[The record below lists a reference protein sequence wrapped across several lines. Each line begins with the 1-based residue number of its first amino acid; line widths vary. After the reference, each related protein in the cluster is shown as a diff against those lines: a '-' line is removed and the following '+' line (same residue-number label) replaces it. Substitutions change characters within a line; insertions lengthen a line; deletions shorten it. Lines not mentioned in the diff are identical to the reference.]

1 MRFFNTAGPVN
12 CQDHYCLPPL
22 QRFDLDAVVDLIGQK
37 KYFLLHAPRQTGKTS
52 CLLALMTHLNQGRV
66 YRALYANIEAAQ
78 AVREDVPAGM
88 GAVVQTI
95 AERARMMLI
104 ELKLLHGAVE
114 QTLAQTW
121 HYADTCG
128 ADEAHL
134 VIFDRRPGRSGQ
146 ERIYRRDESYQ
157 QRLITVWGV

>member
-1 MRFFNTAGPVN
+1 
-12 CQDHYCLPPL
+12 
-22 QRFDLDAVVDLIGQK
+22 QRFDLDTVMSLIGQK

-52 CLLALMTHLNQGRV
+52 CLLALMTHLNQGDV

-78 AVREDVPAGM
+78 AVREDVTAGIT
-88 GAVVQTI
+88 AVVQTI

-104 ELKLLHGAVE
+104 ELKLLHRTIE
-114 QTLAQTW
+114 RTLADGLTQTW
-121 HYADTCG
+121 HYADACG

-134 VIFDRRPGRSGQ
+134 IIFDRRPGRTWQ

-157 QRLITVWGV
+157 QRLITLWGV